1 MGRRAIKKES
11 TAIVIYKKVLTG
23 LRKTSEALGAWFKNL
38 KRDRKKFP
46 LKLEQSDTT
55 SAGAYPRSK
64 KYRSKQPKKSIGPR
78 LAARRKRRGHF
89 IRYTTALAVCLTV
102 LLAFSALIGNIDF
115 SRLFKE
121 QSAAVKK
128 PAKKPK
134 PKSILFIG
142 AGMEDGK
149 EKAQGLALIIVKD
162 DDSTISGWSIP
173 DSTFIVVPGYGLDK
187 ISASLGSGIP
197 TTIAAVKNF
206 LGVEVNHY
214 VRLSYEDYES
224 TVSKLRLKKALER
237 AEQTNLN
244 QTQYKYFSKRFEET
258 KPDDINLI
266 PLPVKPLIVG
276 RETYS
281 EPDKDEID
289 HLFDLIWGISKSERE
304 SDMDI
309 IILNGSGNPGVA
321 GDVAEKLININ
332 CRIVQIEN
340 ADNFDYDKTQIIIY
354 KDKVNNT
361 LANKIKKTLGTGVIV
376 RQNVPQDLADV
387 TIVVGKDYQ
396 IKKSNQ

>member
-1 MGRRAIKKES
+1 
-11 TAIVIYKKVLTG
+11 V
-23 LRKTSEALGAWFKNL
+23 SEALGAWFKNL
-38 KRDRKKFP
+38 KKDGKKSP
-46 LKLEQSDTT
+46 LELEQSDTT

-64 KYRSKQPKKSIGPR
+64 KYRSKQPEKQIGPR
-78 LAARRKRRGHF
+78 LAARKKRRNRF
-89 IRYTTALAVCLTV
+89 IQFTAAIAAGLTV
-102 LLAFSALIGNIDF
+102 LLALSTLIGNIDF
-115 SRLFKE
+115 SGLFKE
-121 QSAAVKK
+121 KSAAVKK

-142 AGMEDGK
+142 AGQEDGK
-149 EKAQGLALIIVKD
+149 EKAQGLALFIVKD

-173 DSTFIVVPGYGLDK
+173 DSTFIVVPGYGLDR
-187 ISASLGSGIP
+187 ISVSLGSGIP
-197 TTIAAVKNF
+197 PTVAAIENF
-206 LGVEVNHY
+206 LGIEVNNY
-214 VRLSYEDYES
+214 IKLSYEDYDN
-224 TVSKLRLKKALER
+224 TVSRLRLKKALER

-244 QTQYKYFSKRFEET
+244 QTQYKYFSKKFEET

-281 EPDKDEID
+281 EPDRDEID
-289 HLFDLIWGISKSERE
+289 RLFALIWGISKSERE

-309 IILNGSGNPGVA
+309 IILNGSGDPGIA
-321 GDVAEKLININ
+321 GDAAEKLININ

-376 RQNVPQDLADV
+376 RQNVPQDLADI
-387 TIVVGKDYQ
+387 TIVIGKDYQ